1 MIVERLAG
9 DVRASEVS
17 DERFRNERERRGDK
31 AIEYTH
37 GFSFSWP
44 GETLAQRI
52 FQKQKNLNVTGRET
66 RGFLIAAIALIL
78 SASAV
83 QSLPFVGGV
92 LTSIV
97 GNVVTFVSAAVL
109 VVALKSVFEVTKS

>member
-1 MIVERLAG
+1 M
-9 DVRASEVS
+9 
-17 DERFRNERERRGDK
+17 DK
-31 AIEYTH
+31 AGKYAFIA
-37 GFSFSWP
+37 GFAVAVFAGLGFQASWVAWV
-44 GETLAQRI
+44 LAALGVVVG
-52 FQKQKNLNVTGRET
+52 FLNVTGRET

>member
-1 MIVERLAG
+1 M
-9 DVRASEVS
+9 
-17 DERFRNERERRGDK
+17 DK
-31 AIEYTH
+31 AGKYAFIA
-37 GFSFSWP
+37 GFAIAVFAGLGFQANWVAWV
-44 GETLAQRI
+44 LAALGVVVG
-52 FQKQKNLNVTGRET
+52 FLNVTGRET

-109 VVALKSVFEVTKS
+109 VVALKSIFEVTKS

>member
-1 MIVERLAG
+1 M
-9 DVRASEVS
+9 
-17 DERFRNERERRGDK
+17 DK
-31 AIEYTH
+31 AGKYAFIA
-37 GFSFSWP
+37 GFAIAVFAGLGFQANWVAWV
-44 GETLAQRI
+44 LAALGVVVG
-52 FQKQKNLNVTGRET
+52 FLNVTGKET

-109 VVALKSVFEVTKS
+109 VVALKSVFEVTRT